1 MKKKK
6 NLTIAEK
13 KELLLNGKRIP
24 ICAYVNPREE
34 KKRKKEKEKLAKK
47 FAKNTGIF

>member
-1 MKKKK
+1 MKKRKH
-6 NLTIAEK
+6 LTIPEK
-13 KELLLNGKRIP
+13 ENMLKEKGFIP
-24 ICAYVNPREE
+24 LCVYVDPKEE